1 MKHTVTILLASL
13 LAAVFGCAS
22 YAPLK
27 SMRGTDVSDQDKAPA
42 QKPYSERSPGAGSPE
57 LIARTFVQQPPLIP
71 HGVEKYMPITLQE
84 NACLD
89 CHVSDE
95 FKGKKMPMMGDSHFS
110 KTRKEK
116 DGSRA
121 VEMVR
126 WQCDSCHVAQSDAP
140 PLVENT
146 FVGNV
151 R

>member
-1 MKHTVTILLASL
+1 
-13 LAAVFGCAS
+13 
-22 YAPLK
+22 
-27 SMRGTDVSDQDKAPA
+27 
-42 QKPYSERSPGAGSPE
+42 
-57 LIARTFVQQPPLIP
+57 
-71 HGVEKYMPITLQE
+71 
-84 NACLD
+84 
-89 CHVSDE
+89 
-95 FKGKKMPMMGDSHFS
+95 MGDSHFS